1 MERLINKEELS
12 QYLGVSIATINK
24 MVCNNDLPHLKIGR
38 LVRFSE
44 IDIIEYLNELKVK

>member
-1 MERLINKEELS
+1 MERLMNKEELS
-12 QYLGVSIATINK
+12 QYLGISIATINK

-44 IDIIEYLNELKVK
+44 MDIKEYLNELKVK